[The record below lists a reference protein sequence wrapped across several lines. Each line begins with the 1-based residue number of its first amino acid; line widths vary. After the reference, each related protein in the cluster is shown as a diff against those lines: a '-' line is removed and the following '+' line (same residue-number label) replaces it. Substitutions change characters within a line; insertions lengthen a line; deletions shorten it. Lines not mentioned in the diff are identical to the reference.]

1 MTYNVKQTNTL
12 YAVYLRSTESSLSSG
27 DAVPYAIESS
37 TSGHGVTVSSG
48 VITLP
53 SGDWLIS
60 LTCECTTNAN
70 FTADIYEDSIQ
81 NTTFP
86 TIRGSSSSGESNLDS
101 TAIPLRSDSTKTIE
115 LRVNNAVTVSANSD
129 CLIYGFKI

>member
-1 MTYNVKQTNTL
+1 MTYNVKKTNTL

-27 DAVPYAIESS
+27 DAVPYAIESG

-48 VITLP
+48 VVTLP

-60 LTCECTTNAN
+60 FTCECTSNTL
-70 FTADIYEDSIQ
+70 FTADLYEDSTQ

-86 TIRGSSSSGESNLDS
+86 TIRGSSSTGESNLDS
-101 TAIPLRSDSTKTIE
+101 TAIPLFSNGSKTIE

>member
-12 YAVYLRSTESSLSSG
+12 YAVYLRSSESSISSG
-27 DAVPYAIESS
+27 DAVPYAIESG

-60 LTCECTTNAN
+60 FTCECTTNAT
-70 FTADIYEDSIQ
+70 FTADIYDDNTQ

-86 TIRGSSSSGESNLDS
+86 TIRGSSSSGVSNLDS
-101 TAIPLRSDSTKTIE
+101 TAIPLRSGGNKTIE
-115 LRVNNAVTVSANSD
+115 LRVNDSVTVSANSD
-129 CLIYGFKI
+129 CLIYGFRI